1 MNLHWGILTRYFLM
15 RGWQKKDQRYLPS
28 HKILLN
34 IFKVDPC
41 QYFSKY
47 IPQLIYCINL
57 TYLDSTL
64 YNFLTKPYGIS
75 SIMLDSRCELWW
87 QGLFQDQSSSIV
99 LINREINFRFLYGK
113 PYLFSKRSSNI
124 YHGKRLSAIM
134 S

>member
-1 MNLHWGILTRYFLM
+1 MQVLTHEPALRYTNAILPHERVT
-15 RGWQKKDQRYLPS
+15 KKDQRYLPS

-57 TYLDSTL
+57 THLDSTL

-75 SIMLDSRCELWW
+75 RIMLDSRFELWW
-87 QGLFQDQSSSIV
+87 QGLCKYQSSLIV
-99 LINREINFRFLYGK
+99 LTNRKIII
-113 PYLFSKRSSNI
+113 FSPMGSPTDFPRDLVISIAENS
-124 YHGKRLSAIM
+124 L
-134 S
+134 